1 MQLNLQQRIEI
12 FAALGEKIAHQLQEN
27 APEMESLISQAKSIN
42 PWFTVDNIEFALSEW
57 SGMLQ
62 TDTLKEF
69 MANYPENSFAGG
81 KKIGVIMA
89 GNIPLVGFHDF
100 LCVILSGNHCIAK
113 CATADSVL
121 LPTLAKW
128 MVEINPKIQDY
139 FSFEERL
146 KNFDAVIA
154 TGSNNSARYFEYYFG
169 KVPHIIR
176 KNRSSVAVLN
186 GFETQEDLQNL
197 GKDIFTYF
205 GLGCRNVSHLFIPEG
220 YEFEPLLEAFN
231 HYEEIR
237 NHNKYFNNYE
247 YQYAAFLVNRI
258 PHKSNGF
265 VLLREHDAISSP
277 IASLHYSYYKDL
289 ADVKQ
294 KLQILKEEIQVIVSL
309 NAFIP
314 NSFPL
319 GSSQLPTLTDFADGV
334 NTLDFLM
341 W

>member
-1 MQLNLQQRIEI
+1 
-12 FAALGEKIAHQLQEN
+12 
-27 APEMESLISQAKSIN
+27 
-42 PWFTVDNIEFALSEW
+42 
-57 SGMLQ
+57 MLQ
-62 TDTLKEF
+62 TSTLEEF
-69 MANYPENSFAGG
+69 MESYQENSFVGG

-128 MVEINPKIQDY
+128 MVEINPKIKDY

-186 GFETQEDLQNL
+186 GFETMEDLQNL

-231 HYEEIR
+231 YYEEIR

-265 VLLREHDAISSP
+265 VLLREHDAITSP

-294 KLQILKEEIQVIVSL
+294 KLQVLKDEIQVIVSL

-319 GSSQLPTLTDFADGV
+319 GSSQLPTLNDFADGV
-334 NTLDFLM
+334 NTLDFLIRLEK
-341 W
+341 